1 MSDRNYMDLAPIVL
15 FIFNRPW
22 HTKQTI
28 ETLQKNILASE
39 SDLFVF
45 SDGPKTVADK
55 PKVQEVRDYIK
66 SIDGFKNLSIVER
79 DRNLGLAGS
88 IITGVTE
95 VLNNYEKVIVVE
107 DDLICSPYFLS
118 YMNQALSRYKNID
131 KVMHI
136 SAYMYP
142 IDSTGLKETFFF
154 RPASCWGWGTWARA
168 WKHLEYDIHKLIS
181 RFDNVLIH
189 KFNMDGT
196 FNFWHQMELNRDGRI
211 NSWAIRWYA
220 SVFLNNGL
228 CLHPSRSLVNNIGF
242 DGTGVH
248 CGKDAIYDVPL
259 LSHQISE
266 FEKLLEENPET
277 IKRFGDFI
285 ATTKKPLHTRILNL
299 LKRKMAGLS
308 QR

>member
-1 MSDRNYMDLAPIVL
+1 MNYSPITL
-15 FIFNRPW
+15 FVFNRPW
-22 HTKQTI
+22 HTKKTI
-28 ETLQKNILASE
+28 EALRKNKLSGE
-39 SDLFVF
+39 SHLFVF
-45 SDGPKTVADK
+45 SDGPKTVADESR
-55 PKVQEVRDYIK
+55 VQEVRDYIRT
-66 SIDGFKNLSIVER
+66 SNGFKNLTIIER
-79 DRNLGLAGS
+79 DRNFGLADS
-88 IITGVTE
+88 IITGVSE
-95 VLNNYEKVIVVE
+95 VINKYGKIIVLE
-107 DDLICSPYFLS
+107 DDLISSPYFLS
-118 YMNQALSRYKNID
+118 YMNQALSRYENID

-142 IDSTGLKETFFF
+142 IDATGLKETIFF

-168 WKHLEYDIHKLIS
+168 WKQLEYDIRKLIP
-181 RFDNVLIH
+181 RFNEELKY

-259 LSHQISE
+259 ISHQITE
-266 FEKLLEENPET
+266 FEEHLEEDPEA
-277 IKRFGDFI
+277 IKRFQHFMANI
-285 ATTKKPLHTRILNL
+285 KHPLHTRILNL
-299 LKRKMAGLS
+299 VKRIMARLS
-308 QR
+308 QG

>member
-1 MSDRNYMDLAPIVL
+1 MELSPIVL
-15 FIFNRPW
+15 FVFNRLR
-22 HTKQTI
+22 HTRQTL
-28 ETLQKNILASE
+28 EALRKNSLSSE
-39 SDLFVF
+39 SNLIIF
-45 SDGPKTVADK
+45 SDGAKTAADET
-55 PKVQEVRDYIK
+55 KVRVVRDYIK
-66 SIDGFKNLSIVER
+66 TIDGFKSLSIIER
-79 DRNLGLAGS
+79 EKNFGLAES
-88 IITGVTE
+88 IIAGVTE
-95 VLNNYEKVIVVE
+95 VVNDHGKIIVLE
-107 DDLICSPYFLS
+107 DDLISSPYFLS
-118 YMNQALSRYKNID
+118 YMNHALRKYEDAD

-142 IDSTGLKETFFF
+142 IDSTGLKETIFF
-154 RPASCWGWGTWARA
+154 RPASCWGWSTWARA
-168 WKHLEYDIHKLIS
+168 WKHLEYDIHKLIP
-181 RFDNVLIH
+181 RFNKESKY

-259 LSHQISE
+259 HSHQISE
-266 FEKLLEENPET
+266 FEELLEENPEA
-277 IKRFGDFI
+277 IKRFEDFM
-285 ATTKKPLHTRILNL
+285 ATTKKPFHTRILDL
-299 LKRKMAGLS
+299 VKRKMTVLS

>member
-1 MSDRNYMDLAPIVL
+1 MNYAPITL
-15 FIFNRPW
+15 FVYNRPW
-22 HTKQTI
+22 HTRQT
-28 ETLQKNILASE
+28 LE
-39 SDLFVF
+39 SLKRNVSANESSLFVY
-45 SDGPKTVADK
+45 SDGAKTDADER
-55 PKVQEVRDYIK
+55 KVLEVRDYIRTV
-66 SIDGFKNLSIVER
+66 DGFKNVSIVER
-79 DRNLGLAGS
+79 EENFGLAKS

-95 VLNNYEKVIVVE
+95 VLNNYGKVIVVE

-118 YMNQALSRYKNID
+118 YMNQALSIYNNID
-131 KVMHI
+131 KVMHV

-142 IDSTGLKETFFF
+142 INSTGLKETLFF

-168 WKHLEYDIHKLIS
+168 WKYLEYDIHKLIPS
-181 RFDNVLIH
+181 FDNELIH
-189 KFNMDGT
+189 KFNMDGK

-211 NSWAIRWYA
+211 HSWAIRWYA

-266 FEKLLEENPET
+266 FEELLEENPEA
-277 IKRFGDFI
+277 IKRFEDFM
-285 ATTKKPLHTRILNL
+285 ATIKKPLHTRVLYL
-299 LKRKMAGLS
+299 LKRKMTGLS